1 MYFLKSLILTIF
13 LLSISYTFAD
23 KFFLRNY
30 KFIPLLTVQDNLLG
44 DYHPNQSA
52 IYSVGN
58 RNNPVF
64 FHAKINKDGFRD
76 NSIKVN
82 CDKKILLLG
91 DSMVFGWG
99 LDTENTFSSIL
110 QKKIIDNGYCYEVM
124 NFGAHFTS
132 IGDMYTLTKEKLF
145 KIKNVEYVFVN
156 FYSGNDLSDMI
167 QNENISRYNFKAAP
181 DQDLK
186 LRLMADKI
194 FRFLI
199 EKLAFSKNSLNPDMR
214 YHDMSCED
222 TPYDV
227 RPFNGKCRNDKDN
240 KTDLSSL
247 VEIKLDKKYYYLWDI
262 YVNGVKKIKKT
273 LNIEDNKFY
282 FSHIPSFRNYKKEIF
297 NVVGNDL
304 NYIDFSKDFKKFEK
318 NTDFMFF
325 GDWHIKENAA
335 KIVAERYFEAIK
347 SSLIK

>member
-1 MYFLKSLILTIF
+1 M
-13 LLSISYTFAD
+13 LSISYTFAD
-23 KFFLRNY
+23 KFFLRNSF
-30 KFIPLLTVQDNLLG
+30 FIPLLTAQDNVIG
-44 DYHPNQSA
+44 DFHPNQSA
-52 IYSVGN
+52 IYAIGN
-58 RNNPVF
+58 KNNPIF
-64 FHAKINKDGFRD
+64 FHAKINKNGFRD

-91 DSMVFGWG
+91 DSMVFGFG

-124 NFGAHFTS
+124 NFGAHFVS

-167 QNENISRYNFKAAP
+167 QNEYISRYNFKAATG
-181 DQDLK
+181 QDLK
-186 LRLMADKI
+186 LRLMTDKV

-199 EKLAFSKNSLNPDMR
+199 EKLAFSNYSLNPDIR
-214 YHDMSCED
+214 YHKMSCED

-227 RPFNGKCRNDKDN
+227 RPFNGKCRNDTDN
-240 KTDLSSL
+240 KTDLAFL
-247 VEIKLDKKYYYLWDI
+247 VEIKLDKKYYYLWEI
-262 YVNGVKKIKKT
+262 YVNGVKKIKET

-282 FSHIPSFRNYKKEIF
+282 FSHIPSFRNYKYEIF
-297 NVVGNDL
+297 NVDGNDL

-318 NTDFMFF
+318 NTDLMFQ
-325 GDWHIKENAA
+325 GDWHINEKAA
-335 KIVAERYFEAIK
+335 KIIAEKYFE
-347 SSLIK
+347 LIKDSLVK